1 MFLNVIYAVS
11 NGESGKTKSVNYA
24 PDEQTKTLVALAL
37 DPNQLGE
44 DPEGQPSHRRLRSS
58 LYEYSTIQRAILRV
72 TARVSEGLRAGRAPS
87 GFADALWLS
96 FL

>member
-1 MFLNVIYAVS
+1 MRNDIYTLTSEASQAATVFLNVIYAVS

-44 DPEGQPSHRRLRSS
+44 DPEATFSQ
-58 LYEYSTIQRAILRV
+58 ET
-72 TARVSEGLRAGRAPS
+72 SEQLVRIFDNS
-87 GFADALWLS
+87 ESDFESDS
-96 FL
+96 ESE